1 VIGASTQAISTH
13 GFAEGVRRANL
24 YLASG
29 ADYALIFPRDL
40 EETRQIPKEVHGPLT
55 FVNAEQGLSG
65 RPNFT
70 AQELG
75 AMGWKMLNHPAGA
88 ILMYYKTIKDA
99 FVRLKDTGSM
109 GMDPAVYGPIYKE
122 AYQAMGLTT
131 YYNIEYWTS
140 RLGSRGA
147 PGTSDPALQNKE
159 K

>member
-1 VIGASTQAISTH
+1 
-13 GFAEGVRRANL
+13 
-24 YLASG
+24 
-29 ADYALIFPRDL
+29 
-40 EETRQIPKEVHGPLT
+40 
-55 FVNAEQGLSG
+55 
-65 RPNFT
+65 
-70 AQELG
+70 
-75 AMGWKMLNHPAGA
+75 MGWKMLNHPAGA

-147 PGTSDPALQNKE
+147 PGTSDPALQNKDE